1 MSTVRSILIRGTIK
15 GQGIVNYGGKESKF
29 LNRKLYPDQASVFRN
44 DNWKAA
50 KVSITQEGTRE
61 NRDGKVFPNLIAR
74 IKISAACLR
83 SAIFGEDQPHHNPG
97 ILHAPIVLVR
107 FLASTAALLRG
118 YMLESKGVTGLKR
131 KSPIILTDAVQTNHS
146 VPVFEP
152 LTARVPKNSNSN
164 DGKSPEEIETADG
177 NTSLSFKQSVGEM
190 EYEFSG
196 VIDLNLLQFVSL
208 SEMYDRLAVHPD
220 YVEKY
225 QDALTRTL
233 GSKAPA
239 KGWYM
244 LSTATNG
251 LPEEGML
258 LNQEQVV
265 FLVKEF
271 IKRLLSLHI
280 ARSNGWAKI
289 EKVELKHV
297 VDPIQDIRD
306 GAAGWYTVQETK
318 DVRLTPADVTVFFN
332 AVSEQE
338 AKELYGTMDT
348 AKDQKSEAKKAS
360 DEAKKAKKAAKESQ
374 G

>member
-1 MSTVRSILIRGTIK
+1 MNTVRSIFIRGKIK
-15 GQGIVNYGGKESKF
+15 GQGIVNFGGKESKY
-29 LNRKLYPDQASVFRN
+29 LNMKLYPDQASVFRN

-50 KVSITQEGTRE
+50 KVAITQDGTHE
-61 NRDGKVFPNLIAR
+61 AKDGKIRPNLIAK

-97 ILHAPIVLVR
+97 ILHAPLVLVR
-107 FLASTAALLRG
+107 FLASAAGLLRG

-131 KSPIILTDAVQTNHS
+131 KSPIIITDAIQTNNS

-164 DGKSPEEIETADG
+164 DGKSPEEVEAAEG
-177 NTSLSFKQSVGEM
+177 NTSLSFKQSVGDL

-220 YVEKY
+220 YLDKY
-225 QDALTRTL
+225 QEALTRTL
-233 GSKAPA
+233 GSKAPE
-239 KGWYM
+239 KGWYT

-251 LPEEGML
+251 LPEEGL
-258 LNQEQVV
+258 LLCQDQVV

-271 IKRLLSLHI
+271 IRRLLSLHI

-297 VDPIQDIRD
+297 IDPIQDIRD
-306 GAAGWYTVQETK
+306 DASGWYTVRETK
-318 DVRLTPADVTVFFN
+318 DVRLTPADVTVFFD

-338 AKELYGTMDT
+338 AKELYGIMDT
-348 AKDQKSEAKKAS
+348 AKDQKSEAKKA
-360 DEAKKAKKAAKESQ
+360 KKAAKDAPQ
-374 G
+374 TDA